1 MLSSTGVWGKKRK
14 HRSRTK
20 KSEKHSSQ
28 GTFSHFGF
36 RGKKN
41 NFPGMASFPPK
52 FVIEDLYMYEIH
64 SIAYDWVKGI
74 PSMF

>member
-1 MLSSTGVWGKKRK
+1 MFGEKKGSTEVEL
-14 HRSRTK
+14 
-20 KSEKHSSQ
+20 KSEKHSRQ
-28 GTFSHFGF
+28 GIFSHFGF